1 MRTDIDY
8 NSLDELASASVFG
21 FLDPVLLRRI
31 FLLYVRDLYSD
42 TKLYGHLE
50 ELKNLVYSPDKKL
63 RTLDVDLDYVYDPEE
78 IAKRPSVYVG
88 VGGITFQKQAINN
101 FAGSYHDG
109 QTLSTMEMKTSVVFK
124 HMSNY
129 VDVSLNLASLTANHL
144 AGIRPVVHQRFPAIL
159 SYELASISAPS
170 LVEGSK
176 VRLFQTNTTFNMALN
191 AGWEHLAEK
200 ILIKNINTTV
210 NPVNKS

>member
-42 TKLYGHLE
+42 TKLYGHLV

-109 QTLSTMEMKTSVVFK
+109 QTLSTMEMKTSIVFK